1 MHNRAAYDRADPSA
15 FDVLAVDDAL
25 PTDPAVLEYW
35 LANLRHPTRLTLLHV
50 CRLTATL
57 VLCLVYFVKRLL
69 PFQFSAHQFLQ
80 ATICWFMEWWVT
92 PEANA
97 LILRHFWV
105 ESNIIN
111 FIIANS
117 GNKTAERAAL
127 YPRTIDELMTMT
139 FLQHDIVLINALYD
153 LGPTLEEQW
162 PVPRHQLDFTTMREI
177 TLDYDASKRKWGQVL
192 DFETAHE
199 LFKTLFCILV
209 RADEYERSI
218 NSLNLDQTLG
228 LRVSRIV
235 GEPWVATMA
244 VNVMP
249 LYFIGPLNISRRF
262 VMHGLFTEHLHAYLE
277 RVRGSVSAPAPA
289 SQGPPALLERC

>member
-1 MHNRAAYDRADPSA
+1 MYNRAALAYDRTDPSP
-15 FDVLAVDDAL
+15 FDVLAVDDTL
-25 PTDPAVLEYW
+25 PADPIVLECW
-35 LANLRHPTRLTLLHV
+35 LSNLRHPARLTWLHV

-57 VLCLVYFVKRLL
+57 ILCLTYFVKRLL
-69 PFQFSAHQFLQ
+69 PFQFSAHRLLQ

-92 PEANA
+92 PEANV

-105 ESNIIN
+105 ESNVIN

-117 GNKTAERAAL
+117 RNRQAEPAAL
-127 YPRTIDELMTMT
+127 YPKTVGELMTMT
-139 FLQHDIVLINALYD
+139 FLQHDIVLLNALFD
-153 LGPTLEEQW
+153 LGPTYEENW
-162 PVPRHQLDFTTMREI
+162 PVPRDQLDFSTMRQVA
-177 TLDYDASKRKWGQVL
+177 LDYDASKRRWTQVL

-218 NSLNLDQTLG
+218 NSLNLDQTLA

-235 GEPWVATMA
+235 GEPWVGTMA

-277 RVRGSVSAPAPA
+277 RLRASVSAEREPAEVGQRVG
-289 SQGPPALLERC
+289 S

>member
-1 MHNRAAYDRADPSA
+1 VYKHAGVAYDRADPSPL
-15 FDVLAVDDAL
+15 DVLAVDDAL
-25 PTDPAVLEYW
+25 PSDPIVLEYW
-35 LANLRHPTRLTLLHV
+35 LSNLRHPARLTLLHV

-57 VLCLVYFVKRLL
+57 ILCLIYFMKRLL
-69 PFQFSAHQFLQ
+69 PFQFSAHRLLQ
-80 ATICWFMEWWVT
+80 STICWFMEWCVT
-92 PEANA
+92 PEANV

-105 ESNIIN
+105 ESNVIN

-117 GNKTAERAAL
+117 RNKDAERAAL
-127 YPRTIDELMTMT
+127 YPRTIRELLTMT
-139 FLQHDIVLINALYD
+139 FLQHDIVLFNALYD
-153 LGPTLEEQW
+153 LGPTQHEQW
-162 PVPRHQLDFTTMREI
+162 PVPRDQLDFSTMREVA
-177 TLDYDASKRKWGQVL
+177 LDYDASKRKWGQVL

-218 NSLNLDQTLG
+218 NSLNLDQTLA

-235 GEPWVATMA
+235 GEPWVGTMA

-277 RVRGSVSAPAPA
+277 RLRGSISAQREPGELGQRVG
-289 SQGPPALLERC
+289 S